1 MIPLY
6 ESVNHL
12 DRRAVEVCA
21 MSEELLMEHAA
32 LAMKEA
38 ILARFEAPCRV
49 LIACGAGNNGA
60 DGLALARVLSTEP
73 GFEPTVFLPM
83 GVSSPLAKVQ
93 LSRVEALGLEQVEGL
108 HPCEVL
114 VDALFGSGFNRKME
128 EWASKLIRQMDEL
141 QAYKIACDLP
151 SGISKEGNYDSCAQ
165 FDLTVTMGAPKLALF
180 NDCIKDRA
188 GEIMVANLGLP
199 AMIYQEESDAYLLEM
214 ADLALPI
221 RHRQDTHKG
230 SYGHLAVL
238 MGEKPGAALL
248 SSMAALR
255 FGAGLV
261 SVITREHHVNVPFDL
276 MQSRRVEEGM
286 NALVLGMGLGESYID
301 EEIEEMIGARPVVLD
316 ADILYHTLTRRILEK
331 GHPVVLT
338 PHPKEFA
345 ALLKLCDLKQVSIEE
360 VQANRLSLAKLFS
373 EHYPEAVLVLK
384 GANVII
390 AHNGWRYINP
400 HGSSVL
406 AKGGSGDVLSGMIGS
421 LLAQGYAPQEAAI
434 HASLAHAL
442 AASGYSG
449 ADYSMLPTELI
460 NQLANLQEGADRAQL

>member
-6 ESVNHL
+6 ESVGHL

-32 LAMKEA
+32 LAIKEE

-49 LIACGAGNNGA
+49 LIVCGSGNNGA
-60 DGLALARVLSTEP
+60 DGLALARLLSIES
-73 GFEPTVFLPM
+73 GFEPTIYLPM
-83 GVSSPLAKVQ
+83 GVSSPLAKAQ
-93 LSRVEALGLEQVEGL
+93 LARIEALGIEQVEGL

-128 EWASKLIRQMDEL
+128 PWAMKLIGQMDEL

-151 SGISKEGNYDSCAQ
+151 SGISKEGNFDTCAQ

-188 GEIMVANLGLP
+188 GEIVVASLGLP

-214 ADLALPI
+214 ADLTLPL
-221 RHRQDTHKG
+221 RNRQDTHKG
-230 SYGHLAVL
+230 SYGHLAVV

-261 SVITREHHVNVPFDL
+261 SVITREHHVNIPFDL
-276 MQSRRVEEGM
+276 MQNRRVEEGM
-286 NALVLGMGLGESYID
+286 NGLVLGMGLGEAFID
-301 EEIEEMIGARPVVLD
+301 EELGEMIGAHPVVLD
-316 ADILYHTLTRRILEK
+316 ADILYRPLTLKLLQA

-345 ALLKLCDLKQVSIEE
+345 ALLKLCDFKQTSIEE
-360 VQANRLSLAKLFS
+360 VQENRLSLAKLFS
-373 EHYPEAVLVLK
+373 ERFPEAVLVLK

-390 AHNGWRYINP
+390 AHRGRRYINP

-421 LLAQGYAPQEAAI
+421 LLVQGYAPKEAAI

-460 NQLANLQEGADRAQL
+460 DQLSTLQETADRELI